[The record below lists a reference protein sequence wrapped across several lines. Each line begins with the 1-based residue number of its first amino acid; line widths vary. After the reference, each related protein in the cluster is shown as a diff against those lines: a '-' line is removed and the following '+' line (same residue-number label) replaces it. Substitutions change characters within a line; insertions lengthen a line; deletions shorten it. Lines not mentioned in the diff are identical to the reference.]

1 MPKLKPE
8 TLANRKI
15 HILKAALVCFNNK
28 GYHQTTMDD
37 IVQEAGLSK
46 GGLYVH
52 FNGKKDLF
60 LDLFDWFI
68 DEFGLFSITTATGS
82 TTYEK
87 LTSILLNLVAG
98 ATSDTFRELSSL
110 MTDVWA
116 QNLRDQD
123 FNQLINRLYVQI
135 RQPLTQLIEEGIAD
149 GIFKPVDSKAF
160 ANILIAIFEGLMIQA
175 MVDETAVNWTAIS
188 GTLNSIINGLLLE
201 YRYLSPR
208 ALGDLRTQ

>member
-15 HILKAALVCFNNK
+15 HILKAALVCFSKK

-52 FNGKKDLF
+52 FNSKKDLF

-68 DEFGLFSITTATGS
+68 NEFGFFSTTIATGS
-82 TTYEK
+82 TAYER
-87 LTSILLNLVAG
+87 LASILASLVAS
-98 ATSDTFRELSSL
+98 ATSDTYRELSSL

-123 FNQLINRLYVQI
+123 FKNTVMRLYVQI
-135 RQPLTQLIEEGIAD
+135 RQPLIQLIEEGIAD
-149 GIFKPVDSKAF
+149 GIFKSVDAIAF
-160 ANILIAIFEGLMIQA
+160 ANILIAVFEGLMIQA

-201 YRYLSPR
+201 V
-208 ALGDLRTQ
+208 G

>member
-15 HILKAALVCFNNK
+15 HILQAALVCFSKK

-52 FNGKKDLF
+52 FNSKKDLF

-68 DEFGLFSITTATGS
+68 NEFGFFSTTIATGS
-82 TTYEK
+82 TAYER
-87 LTSILLNLVAG
+87 LTSILASLVAS

-123 FNQLINRLYVQI
+123 FKNAVMRLYVQI
-135 RQPLTQLIEEGIAD
+135 RQPLIQLIEEGIAD
-149 GIFKPVDSKAF
+149 GIFKSVDAIAF
-160 ANILIAIFEGLMIQA
+160 ANILIAVFEGLMIQA

-201 YRYLSPR
+201 V
-208 ALGDLRTQ
+208 G